1 MRGAQLDWASAREKH
16 VFTHAKGQYLNRPH
30 KPHHPLNMAA
40 DLSSWSF
47 SLAVTQ
53 TEFDAIP
60 LEPNIKNEFQ
70 LEVVPDVIGP
80 EEDEETRTK
89 EGDTDTETEYTEN
102 WKYTLLCTK

>member
-1 MRGAQLDWASAREKH
+1 
-16 VFTHAKGQYLNRPH
+16 
-30 KPHHPLNMAA
+30 
-40 DLSSWSF
+40 
-47 SLAVTQ
+47 
-53 TEFDAIP
+53 

-102 WKYTLLCTK
+102 

>member
-1 MRGAQLDWASAREKH
+1 MLKVS
-16 VFTHAKGQYLNRPH
+16 THNPH
-30 KPHHPLNMAA
+30 NHPPPHPQHGWP
-40 DLSSWSF
+40 

-102 WKYTLLCTK
+102 WNINYYVQNKR